1 MTLTKSDFLIYLDSP
16 LHLWAKANN
25 RQGSREF
32 SVYDQHLARQG
43 YQVESL
49 AKDFLKQYTEQNYQQ
64 AEIDFQAVLKSGSYQ
79 STIDALVYDAQDQV
93 YDLYEVK
100 SSNRIKNEHKYDVTF
115 QYLVGK
121 GCDKPIRNI
130 YLVHINKDYQRQGE
144 FELDKFFIVDA
155 MAEIVSK
162 YENEV
167 FKERSKALDILS
179 LAEEELDLEANLD
192 LNCHKPSECPCLRLC
207 HPNLPDYPIYD
218 LPRARRGK
226 FNKLKVQGITSL
238 EEIPTSFRLSK
249 MQQKLVQSLK
259 NKQAIIDH
267 QAIGHELSQLEYP
280 LYFLDYETFNPAVPM
295 FDGYK
300 PYQQISFQYSLHVLD
315 KPTTQPDG
323 IPKDEEFVH
332 FEFLFTMQEDPS
344 REFAKSLLDK
354 IGDQGSVIVWNKK
367 FECGR
372 NDELAELCPEFAQR
386 LKRINDRVFDL
397 MEIFSKGL
405 YVDYR
410 FHGSASIKKV
420 LPVLVP
426 ELSYKGMEI
435 GEGATAMIKW
445 FELVYGDGQGNLLEE
460 KECEAM
466 AQNLLKYC
474 ELDTW
479 AMVRIWEELNRIAIF
494 SLM

>member
-1 MTLTKSDFLIYLDSP
+1 MFLTKSNFLIYLDAP
-16 LHLWAKANN
+16 LHLWAKVNN
-25 RQGSREF
+25 RQDSREF
-32 SVYDQHLARQG
+32 SAYDQHLARQG

-49 AKDFLKQYTEQNYQQ
+49 AKEFLKQYTEQNYQQ
-64 AEIDFQAVLKSGSYQ
+64 AEINFQAVLESGSYQ

-100 SSNRIKNEHKYDVTF
+100 SSNRIKKEHKYDVTF

-121 GCDKPIRNI
+121 GCDKPIKNI
-130 YLVHINKDYQRQGE
+130 YLVHVNKDYQRQGE
-144 FELDKFFIVDA
+144 FELDKFFIVDD

-192 LNCHKPSECPCLRLC
+192 LNCHKPSECPCLSLC
-207 HPNLPDYPIYD
+207 HPNLSDYPIYD
-218 LPRARRGK
+218 LPRGTRKK
-226 FNKLKVQGITSL
+226 FNRLKAQQIMSLNQIPDDFKLTK
-238 EEIPTSFRLSK
+238 K
-249 MQQKLVQSLK
+249 QQLLVESAKRKQPIINS
-259 NKQAIIDH
+259 QAIKK
-267 QAIGHELSQLEYP
+267 ELESLAYP

-300 PYQQISFQYSLHVLD
+300 PYQQITFQYSLHVLD
-315 KPTTQPDG
+315 KPTTQPNG
-323 IPKDEEFVH
+323 IPKDEEFAH
-332 FEFLFTMQEDPS
+332 FEFLFTKQEDPS
-344 REFAKSLLDK
+344 KEFAQSLLEK

-372 NDELAELCPEFAQR
+372 NDELAELCPEFSQG
-386 LKRINDRVFDL
+386 LKDINDRVFDL
-397 MEIFSKGL
+397 MEIFSKSL

-445 FELVYGDGQGNLLEE
+445 FELVYGDGKGNVLGEDE
-460 KECEAM
+460 QNKI

-479 AMVRIWEELNRIAIF
+479 AMVRIWEGLCEK
-494 SLM
+494 